1 MSSSTD
7 ELTENER
14 LYKLSLLALENICIR
29 KMISMGSYR
38 KIRRKHVVS
47 GSK

>member
-1 MSSSTD
+1 MSSST
-7 ELTENER
+7 EGLTENES

-29 KMISMGSYR
+29 KIISMESYR
-38 KIRRKHVVS
+38 KIRRKDVVS